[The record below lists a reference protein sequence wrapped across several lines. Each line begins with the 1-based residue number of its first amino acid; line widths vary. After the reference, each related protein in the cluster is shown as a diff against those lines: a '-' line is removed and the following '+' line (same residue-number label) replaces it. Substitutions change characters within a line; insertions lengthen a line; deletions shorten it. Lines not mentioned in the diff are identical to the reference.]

1 MDAQEESSRDRRC
14 CDRVVVRGHHCAC
27 GRCGR
32 PWCRTRSSL
41 DGARRS
47 TPRRCPRH
55 ARFVLPVPHVGLLA
69 QSAGG
74 VVGGVSGV
82 PGGTIVVAPGRE
94 VGTIGRERLWLEVG
108 SFRSSLE
115 IDGGGAACGPN
126 RLIARQGIFLTLVP
140 VSGAAPTAYGIVPD
154 GATVT
159 GRAAAVTQSGAA
171 YMVRPSSRQPGRF

>member
-1 MDAQEESSRDRRC
+1 M
-14 CDRVVVRGHHCAC
+14 
-27 GRCGR
+27 
-32 PWCRTRSSL
+32 
-41 DGARRS
+41 
-47 TPRRCPRH
+47 
-55 ARFVLPVPHVGLLA
+55 
-69 QSAGG
+69 
-74 VVGGVSGV
+74 

-171 YMVRPSSRQPGRF
+171 YMVRPSSRQPGRFTVRTIRGGTVTMTIPPATGDPQ